1 LQLIEHLYDL
11 DMKAFAED
19 LGERRRRM
27 VERDIASRGVADERV
42 LKAMR
47 IVPRE
52 RFLPAEMAEFAY
64 EDTPLPIE
72 EGQTI
77 SQPMIVAVMAEAAG
91 LDERSQVLEIG
102 AGSGYGAAV
111 LSRIAAEVWTIER
124 HALLADQAAR
134 RLADLGYDNAH
145 VIHGDGTLGLPEQAP
160 FDAIVVTAGGPSVP
174 EALIEQLVEG
184 GRLVIPVGPETR
196 GQRLLRVR
204 RVGDDTVEEDLGPV
218 RFVPLVGS
226 QGWQPSGE
234 RTLVVPRPRS
244 MPSGPATL
252 VREEAQPMS
261 SIEDAELGGLLDRI
275 GDHPVVMLGEASHG
289 TSEFY
294 RLRAR
299 ITRELILHKGF
310 TAVAVE
316 ADHPDAARIDAWV
329 RHRPAS
335 GPDFEPFSRFPTW
348 MWRNREVR
356 DFVDWLH
363 LHNADVG
370 AERRVSFHGLDI
382 YSLYTS
388 RAAVI
393 DYLDG
398 VDPEAAALA
407 RHRYGCLS
415 PWQHDPATYGRA
427 VVTGSFIGCE
437 DEVVGV
443 LTDLLRRR
451 LELGPGPGRG
461 SGEEYFDATQNALV
475 VANAERYYRIMY
487 HGSRASWNLRDQ
499 HMFETLKAI
508 RLRRGPAAGVP
519 AKVVVWEHNSHV
531 GDASATEMGARGEH
545 NVGML
550 ARREY
555 GEGAFLVGF
564 GTHDGVVAAA
574 SDWGGP
580 MERKPI
586 RPSHPDSYERLCHD
600 TGIPAFFLHLRH
612 AHREELRDE
621 LSRPRLERAIGVIY
635 RPETELQSHY
645 FQASLPRQFDEYI
658 WFDRSSPIHPLAAH
672 EVAGVPDTYPFGL

>member
-1 LQLIEHLYDL
+1 MGASRQEIED
-11 DMKAFAED
+11 
-19 LGERRRRM
+19 RRRHM
-27 VERDIASRGVADERV
+27 VERDIASRGVTDEAV
-42 LKAMR
+42 LDAMR
-47 IVPRE
+47 TVPRE
-52 RFLPAEMAEFAY
+52 RFLPEDLAEFAY
-64 EDTPLPIE
+64 EDTPLPIA

-77 SQPMIVAVMAEAAG
+77 SQPMIVALMAEAAE
-91 LDERSQVLEIG
+91 LDAGSRVLEIG

-124 HALLADQAAR
+124 HALLADQAAA
-134 RLADLGYDNAH
+134 RLADLHYDNAN
-145 VIHGDGTLGLPEQAP
+145 VIHGDGTLGLPERAP
-160 FDAIVVTAGGPSVP
+160 FDAIVVTAGGPSIP
-174 EALIEQLVEG
+174 EALVEQLVDG

-204 RVGDDTVEEDLGPV
+204 RTGDDIVEEDLGPV
-218 RFVPLVGS
+218 RFVPLIGK
-226 QGWQPSGE
+226 QGWRPSGE
-234 RTLVVPRPRS
+234 RTLVVPRPRTTG
-244 MPSGPATL
+244 SGPAAL
-252 VREEAQPMS
+252 VREEAEPMT
-261 SIEDAELGGLLDRI
+261 SIEDVELGRLLERI
-275 GDHPVVMLGEASHG
+275 GDHPVVLLGEASHG

-294 RLRAR
+294 RLRTR
-299 ITRELILHKGF
+299 ITRELVLRKGF

-316 ADHPDAARIDAWV
+316 ADHPDAARVDAWI
-329 RHRPAS
+329 RHRPPP

-356 DFVDWLH
+356 ELVDWLH
-363 LHNADVG
+363 LYNLDIEP
-370 AERRVSFHGLDI
+370 ERRVSFHGLDL

-393 DYLDG
+393 DYLEG

-407 RHRYGCLS
+407 RHRYGCLT

-427 VVTGSFIGCE
+427 VVTGRFAGCE
-437 DEVVGV
+437 DEVVEV
-443 LTDLLRRR
+443 LADLLRRR
-451 LELGPGPGRG
+451 LELGSGPDPGDD
-461 SGEEYFDATQNALV
+461 YLDATQNALV

-499 HMFETLKAI
+499 HMFETLKTI
-508 RLRRGPAAGVP
+508 RARRGPEDGVP
-519 AKVVVWEHNSHV
+519 AKVVVWEHNSHI

-555 GEGAFLVGF
+555 GADAFLVGF

-574 SDWGGP
+574 SEWGGP
-580 MERKPI
+580 MERKAV

-600 TGIPAFFLHLRH
+600 TGIPAFLLHLRDPDRREL
-612 AHREELRDE
+612 REELDQ
-621 LSRPRLERAIGVIY
+621 PRLERAIGVIY

-645 FQASLPRQFDEYI
+645 FQASLPRQFDEYV
-658 WFDRSSPIHPLAAH
+658 WFDRTSPIHPLAAH